1 MPGREPSRSVSGV
14 DGRKIGVAVAVV
26 VAIGVLGVF
35 ALLALRSQTP
45 AGGQQ
50 RTDRADVTLPQEALT
65 MESTTVDVLT
75 TPIESLRGSTEGR
88 IELFDEKSGELR
100 QTLAYTRFE
109 PLESGRFAV
118 TDPRA
123 TILLDDGGAIEVL
136 AKNARFVR
144 RGTSNEPQSGEF
156 RGDVRIRLLDAESH
170 ASGVPG
176 EGLLVRTESLRFDA
190 TLGELRTNDEVR
202 ADSDEVSFVGK
213 GLTIVFNE
221 RDRTLQYLRVDQGES
236 LAWTGRSASREGSGA
251 SDDRPARE
259 RRPGPGRENRYR
271 AQVTGPISIES
282 DGRRMDAERLDI
294 WLAMLDGR
302 LAPDALA
309 DIAFASDDAENDG
322 GVSPARDPARDAS
335 GRAVTMRWSGPLE
348 IQPIERDAPEL
359 ASDRVFARFSSPQRG
374 LVRVSDLASGF
385 EASGVSFDYGAT
397 TGRFTISGVGPR
409 GVTVRAPTRGEAVG
423 GRFEA
428 DLVAGTASFPGPG
441 TLRALGESLDPRAVD
456 ASGQALARDASW
468 RGGAAFTLAR
478 NAAGALLP
486 GLRDA
491 TLREGVLVR
500 DPAGQATA
508 DSVRVEFAHADGRSH
523 PTRVLL
529 RDNATID
536 AREEGIIS
544 ASTIDLALD
553 RVAGSQRVDIRSATS
568 QGGVRA
574 ARRDATVRG
583 ELVEARFVT
592 DAQGRAEVDS
602 FRADERVEIT
612 LGEGDERVFASGRSV
627 RAEPRNN
634 RAELIG
640 VPDAPASLRRGP
652 ATLSGQAIRLLG
664 DRNAI
669 EAFGEGEATYDLA
682 VAPAQDR
689 PGSLPYERVT
699 MRWSNAMSY
708 DDSTGR
714 AEFAGDALLR
724 ADAGAHLRDTA
735 RAERIV
741 AILAPGTPG
750 DNYRRLAS
758 ATLYSAMYEGVSDS
772 PAEIE
777 SRRYETGAT
786 GEGALSQL
794 VYLSGEE
801 IRVDGVAETLLVPG
815 AGRLLVEDRRASG
828 QTSAA
833 APGTPGAPI
842 AGSSS
847 RGTTLFEWDG
857 SLRAQRAAGDATIDR
872 NVRVRHL
879 PLNDAH
885 TVELECERLVAIAR
899 EQSPGAGV
907 EDGRLT
913 VDRIEASGAVYAK
926 NRRKQMLADRLIFD
940 PVRNILEAHPALNN
954 VITLFDPSAGAPLI
968 ARDPVFWDIA
978 NDRVRASGLETIST
992 PR

>member
-1 MPGREPSRSVSGV
+1 MPGREPSRSVSRV
-14 DGRKIGVAVAVV
+14 DGRKVGIAAAVV
-26 VAIGVLGVF
+26 IAVGVLGVF

-45 AGGQQ
+45 AGGQP
-50 RTDRADVTLPQEALT
+50 RADRPDVTLPEEALT

-88 IELFDEKSGELR
+88 IELFDEQTGELR

-156 RGDVRIRLLDAESH
+156 RGDVRIRLLDRQSLAD
-170 ASGVPG
+170 GVPG

-202 ADSDEVSFVGK
+202 ADSEEVSFAGK

-221 RDRTLQYLRVDQGES
+221 RDRSLQYLRVDEGES
-236 LAWTGRSASREGSGA
+236 LSWNGRSASREGSTR
-251 SDDRPARE
+251 DDDAPARE
-259 RRPGPGRENRYR
+259 RAPGPGRENRYR

-294 WLAMLDGR
+294 WLALLDGR

-309 DIAFASDDAENDG
+309 DIAFATDDDENDG
-322 GVSPARDPARDAS
+322 AGSSSRDPARDAS

-359 ASDRVFARFSSPQRG
+359 ANDRVFARFSSPQRG

-468 RGGAAFTLAR
+468 RGGAIFTLAR
-478 NAAGALLP
+478 NAAGQILP

-508 DSVRVEFAHADGRSH
+508 DSVRVDFSHDRGRSH

-529 RDNATID
+529 RENASID
-536 AREEGIIS
+536 AREEGTIA
-544 ASTIDLALD
+544 ASTIDLALE
-553 RVAGSQRVDIRSATS
+553 RATGSLRVDIRSATA
-568 QGGVRA
+568 QGAVRA
-574 ARRDATVRG
+574 ARRDATIRA

-592 DAQGRAEVDS
+592 DDRGRAEVDS
-602 FRADERVEIT
+602 FRADERVEIA
-612 LGEGDERVFASGRSV
+612 LGEGEARVHASATSV
-627 RAEPRNN
+627 RAEPKND

-640 VPDAPASLRRGP
+640 VPSAPASLRRGP
-652 ATLSGQAIRLLG
+652 ATLQGQAIRLLG
-664 DRNAI
+664 ERNAI

-682 VAPAQDR
+682 AAPEADR
-689 PGSLPYERVT
+689 PGALPYERLS
-699 MRWSNAMSY
+699 MRWTNAMSY
-708 DDSTGR
+708 DDRTGR
-714 AEFAGDALLR
+714 AEFAGQALLR
-724 ADAGAHLRDTA
+724 ADAGATLRDTA

-741 AILAPGTPG
+741 VTLARQTPD
-750 DNYRRLAS
+750 DNARRLAT

-772 PAEIE
+772 LSEIE
-777 SRRYETGAT
+777 SRRYEPS
-786 GEGALSQL
+786 EGGGVTLSQL
-794 VYLSGEE
+794 VFLSGEE
-801 IRVDGVAETLLVPG
+801 VRVDGIAETLVVPG
-815 AGRLLVEDRRASG
+815 AGRLLVEDRRDA
-828 QTSAA
+828 
-833 APGTPGAPI
+833 GARST
-842 AGSSS
+842 GSSS
-847 RGTTLFEWDG
+847 RGTTLFEWGG
-857 SLRAQRAAGDATIDR
+857 SLRAQRAVGDATIERD
-872 NVRVRHL
+872 VRVRHL

-885 TVELECERLVAIAR
+885 TVELECERLVAITR
-899 EQSPGAGV
+899 EQPGNPVAPVAGATATI
-907 EDGRLT
+907 DASGRLT

-940 PVRNILEAHPALNN
+940 PVRNILEAHPAMNN